1 MPTID
6 VDLALHCL
14 EDLGGRTCPIVKQRS
29 EAMRTVDSEA
39 CRGLSIRDTLFGFL
53 VQALVE
59 LDPLA
64 GPHKKRTKH
73 RLRGQVE
80 ALAYSVALI
89 DNPYRPDAE
98 SVLAEAKMEVESGI
112 EG

>member
-29 EAMRTVDSEA
+29 EAMRPIDSEA
-39 CRGLSIRDTLFGFL
+39 CGGLSIRDTLLAFL
-53 VQALVE
+53 SQAIGE
-59 LDPLA
+59 APRE
-64 GPHKKRTKH
+64 PSKKRRH
-73 RLRGQVE
+73 QLYGQID
-80 ALAYSVALI
+80 ALKYAIALM
-89 DNPYRPDAE
+89 DNPYRPDVEAVQREAE
-98 SVLAEAKMEVESGI
+98 MEVESGL